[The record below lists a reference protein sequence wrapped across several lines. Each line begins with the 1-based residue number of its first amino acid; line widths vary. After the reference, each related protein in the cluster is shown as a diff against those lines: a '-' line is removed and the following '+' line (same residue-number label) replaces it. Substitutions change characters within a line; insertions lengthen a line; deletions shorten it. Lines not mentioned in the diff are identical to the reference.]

1 MKLVFQKGR
10 FEVDIKYTGYLT
22 VEGDQPFGAIVARKT
37 TPIASVESF
46 KTFNKF
52 KSFVSSKGYMLVLD
66 IFTEPTTLELTQTTD
81 DVLLEKIKD
90 WDKQPKPAQDPSW
103 NSMTHVVK
111 LSIIFG
117 LVLGLWVVFYAIKS
131 LV

>member
-1 MKLVFQKGR
+1 MKLVFKKGR

-37 TPIASVESF
+37 TPIASVQT
-46 KTFNKF
+46 KPFNKF
-52 KSFVSSKGYMLVLD
+52 KSFVSSKGYVLVLD
-66 IFTEPTTLELTQTTD
+66 IFTEPTTLELNQTTD
-81 DVLLEKIKD
+81 DVLIEKIKD

-103 NSMTHVVK
+103 NSMTHVAK

-117 LVLGLWVVFYAIKS
+117 VVLGLWAVFYAIKS